1 MCLDE
6 GVRSTRPRRLP
17 RRRAWRNSRCLSAVV
32 CLTGAFAS
40 SFCAARAGST
50 FVVSPGRTAHKE
62 GGGRGDFRSLSRI
75 SSASS
80 GSSVEGRERPGRGA
94 LLEVEVAGPAIV
106 MNAAKTQKALSAAAE
121 SLAPASEHL
130 PFAAQLDEELQKPT
144 ALLFQASLVLI
155 AVFISMI
162 GTLKLDPSTSSI
174 LSRVEEVV
182 QGCLVV
188 EYLLRWYSQ
197 NLRPAYLFEPNMVI
211 DLLAFLPLLVSLL
224 PGDHNP
230 LFPTD
235 LKFLRAIRILSLERF
250 LNDRKFLIQLL
261 GNNVSALGLE
271 LTIAFGNLFTL
282 LVIFSGFFYVAE
294 KADNPGVTN
303 FFSAMYF
310 MLVTVSTV
318 GFGDIVPVTDVGH
331 IVVAFAI
338 VIGVGLFPLLLQRIL
353 ESMQNGT
360 ATPVQ
365 PATKEDMS
373 QIVRKLAE
381 QQQSMDAI
389 RKSLEEGDRDR
400 VLAIEGSPT
409 ATAAACASCSTAGHR
424 ADAIFCYRCGARL
437 AARR

>member
-17 RRRAWRNSRCLSAVV
+17 RRRAWRNSRCRSVV
-32 CLTGAFAS
+32 ASLTGAVAWSFLAS
-40 SFCAARAGST
+40 RAGST
-50 FVVSPGRTAHKE
+50 FVSPGHKD
-62 GGGRGDFRSLSRI
+62 GGGGDFRRLPR
-75 SSASS
+75 SSASTGFS
-80 GSSVEGRERPGRGA
+80 WEGGERPGRGA

-121 SLAPASEHL
+121 SLAASAETPASGHL
-130 PFAAQLDEELQKPT
+130 PFAAQLDRELQKPP
-144 ALLFQASLVLI
+144 AMLFQAELVLI

-162 GTLKLDPSTSSI
+162 GTLKLDATTSI
-174 LSRVEEVV
+174 VLARAENVV